1 MLTAGTV
8 TQAVKSAIWN
18 NTLTI
23 DIEYKRALPKE
34 GLRFV
39 FIRTAANMF
48 DGGRL
53 QIEITICN
61 EDMELVATVQQSI
74 LVLEASRK
82 FVDRKKKPAR
92 I

>member
-1 MLTAGTV
+1 MLTVGGM
-8 TQAVKSAIWN
+8 QAAKTAIWN

-23 DIEYKRALPKE
+23 DIGYTRAPPKE

-39 FIRTAANMF
+39 LIRTVANVLS
-48 DGGRL
+48 GGRL

-61 EDMELVATVQQSI
+61 EDMELVATVRQSI

-82 FVDRKKKPAR
+82 FVDKKNKPAK